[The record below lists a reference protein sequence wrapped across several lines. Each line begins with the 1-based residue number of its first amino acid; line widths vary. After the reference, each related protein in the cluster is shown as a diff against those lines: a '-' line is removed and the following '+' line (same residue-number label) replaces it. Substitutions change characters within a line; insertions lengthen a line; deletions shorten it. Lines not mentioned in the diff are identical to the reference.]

1 MVKKAIKKF
10 ILFTVIISGV
20 LAACQRSDNFTVEG
34 TLNSAAGDTLY
45 LEHRDLEGLKLI
57 DSVVLKDNG
66 VFKFKHQAIRNPE
79 FYQLRLGNQVVV
91 FAIDSTET
99 LKITADASNLYK
111 TFVVEDSYTNS
122 QMRLVDNLTKKA
134 ATGINDLEKS
144 HTEGNLDDVGFI
156 NDLDSLLAE
165 YKIEISNL
173 ILSNPS
179 SAAAYYAVFQKIND
193 YLIFDPY
200 NKKDY
205 AMFGAVATSWN
216 RYFPDTKRTKHLY
229 DFTVNA
235 LNYRRQQ
242 EREEALF
249 ENIPIETG
257 SGLPDIVLPE
267 VSGNNVALSSLKG
280 KVVVLDFVVYN
291 AEYSP
296 AHNIEL
302 NTIYNKYKSQ
312 GMEVY
317 QVSLDSDEHFW
328 KISAANLPWITVRD
342 GASVNSSLLSRY
354 NVREIPTSFI
364 IDREGDIVSRLE
376 NLSQLSEEL
385 NKVL

>member
-1 MVKKAIKKF
+1 MVKKAVKKL
-10 ILFTVIISGV
+10 LFLTVLTFGV
-20 LAACQRSDNFTVEG
+20 FASCKQSDKFTVEG
-34 TLNSAAGDTLY
+34 TVTSAGGDTLY
-45 LEHRDLEGLKLI
+45 LEHRDLAGLELI

-66 VFKFKHQAIRNPE
+66 VFKFKHQAPQNPE
-79 FYQLRLGNQVVV
+79 FFQLRLGKQVVA
-91 FAIDSTET
+91 FAVDSTET
-99 LKITADASNLYK
+99 LKVTADATDLYK

-122 QMRLVDNLTKKA
+122 QLRLVDALTQKA
-134 ATGINDLEKS
+134 ATDINNLEES
-144 HTEGNLDDVGFI
+144 HTAGTLDDVAFI
-156 NDLDSLLAE
+156 NNLDSLLTI
-165 YKIEISNL
+165 YKGEISNL
-173 ILSNPS
+173 ILANPS
-179 SAAAYYAVFQKIND
+179 SAAAYYAVFQKINN
-193 YLIFDPY
+193 YLIYDPY
-200 NKKDY
+200 DKRDY

-242 EREEALF
+242 EREEAFF
-249 ENIPIETG
+249 ENIPVETG

-267 VSGNNVALSSLKG
+267 VGGNNVALSSLKG